1 MPPQS
6 KFLVVV
12 NVFVFSKPIYSLMMR
27 RGYIFQ
33 RLTKE
38 LSQAGRQTKKKIIL
52 RTTLVTSKQNT
63 NCRCQRIFKV
73 QTGSHEKLTTTTTLV
88 TSFQTQHKLSVMG
101 KANESKVNKKK
112 ETQSSCQCQHRTSR
126 GLLRSLQVVGP
137 GFEAV
142 ALCGTNLLAMGQRLS
157 HNWQSGRFKLTRF
170 AVRIRSVI

>member
-1 MPPQS
+1 MPAQS

-12 NVFVFSKPIYSLMMR
+12 NVFSKPIYSLMMR

-52 RTTLVTSKQNT
+52 RTTLVTSQQNT

-88 TSFQTQHKLSVMG
+88 TSF
-101 KANESKVNKKK
+101 
-112 ETQSSCQCQHRTSR
+112 
-126 GLLRSLQVVGP
+126 
-137 GFEAV
+137 
-142 ALCGTNLLAMGQRLS
+142 
-157 HNWQSGRFKLTRF
+157 
-170 AVRIRSVI
+170 